1 MAKKKA
7 KKTAKKEPKRNV
19 NGQTINDEGKVI
31 GKTGKVLGETPPEL
45 IPYGWKKGQSGNP
58 KGRPPKEK
66 VLTTYLKA
74 QLNCLCSSVKKF
86 AEYCKNYDLD
96 PDETTIGELVS
107 ATLIDQMLT
116 GGHFQ
121 MREIMN
127 RVDGIQTSFDRDGD
141 PDEFA
146 MKMLHALSQ
155 IKAGKMQPPPVVK
168 KDEVPD
174 AEFEEKE

>member
-1 MAKKKA
+1 MAKRKSKKKSKLKQQFNA
-7 KKTAKKEPKRNV
+7 EGHLV
-19 NGQTINDEGKVI
+19 NDEGKPI
-31 GKTGKVLGETPPEL
+31 GKNGMVIGETPERL

-86 AEYCKNYDLD
+86 AEYCTKYDLN

-107 ATLIDQMLT
+107 ATLIDQMLQ

-127 RVDGIQTSFDRDGD
+127 RVDGIQTAFDNTGD

-146 MKMLHALSQ
+146 LKMLDALSQ

-168 KDEVPD
+168 KGEVQD
-174 AEFEEKE
+174 ADFEEKE